1 MLSLLAL
8 LALTAAA
15 EPSPASIEGRWVN
28 PDHTVI
34 IDIAPC
40 ANAICG
46 TVAWATAKAQQDAR
60 KGTDHLIGS
69 QLLTDMQPSGGTWE
83 GHLFVPDEDLR
94 ARAKIQAQGSNQLKV
109 SGCVMMICKSQVW
122 ARAEGPLPPAQ

>member
-1 MLSLLAL
+1 MLSLVAL
-8 LALTAAA
+8 LAIAAA

-40 ANAICG
+40 GGALCG
-46 TVAWATAKAQQDAR
+46 TVAWATAQAQQDAK
-60 KGTDHLIGS
+60 KGTANLIGS
-69 QLLTDMQPSGGTWE
+69 QLLTDLQPSGAAWQ

-94 ARAKIQAQGSNQLKV
+94 ARAKIESQGANQLKV
-109 SGCVMMICKSQVW
+109 SGCVMMICKSQTW
-122 ARAEGPLPPAQ
+122 SRAEGPLPKDQ